1 MRDETLDPRAL
12 SIPANS
18 MAIYPAPTTATFL
31 KKKKIYTVL
40 CKSNANG
47 IRRISLF
54 VLTIFRRKFERKFDR
69 KFEAS

>member
-31 KKKKIYTVL
+31 KKKKKKKYIYIIILFLT
-40 CKSNANG
+40 KSVKMLEMRG
-47 IRRISLF
+47 RRSF
-54 VLTIFRRKFERKFDR
+54 KP
-69 KFEAS
+69 

>member
-31 KKKKIYTVL
+31 KKKKKKKYIYIYIYIMILFLT
-40 CKSNANG
+40 KSVKMLEMRE
-47 IRRISLF
+47 RRF
-54 VLTIFRRKFERKFDR
+54 FKP
-69 KFEAS
+69 